1 MDYSHN
7 GDCRINFTHHDND
20 DHSPGSCKDDHHLHA
35 RKDHQEG
42 GGGKSEMSQRL
53 QESLDNFMRQGI
65 NDQESDG
72 GKSQVSQRLQGKEEC
87 SKVTGAY
94 HDYDNPSS
102 HVGPVFVWGLWSGGI
117 N

>member
-1 MDYSHN
+1 
-7 GDCRINFTHHDND
+7 
-20 DHSPGSCKDDHHLHA
+20 
-35 RKDHQEG
+35 
-42 GGGKSEMSQRL
+42 MSQRL